1 MHELTH
7 GTKMS
12 AKLVQNLCSPMH
24 ENDRDHGKAIA
35 LFREFGCQ
43 LSILFD
49 KGFFLKY

>member
-12 AKLVQNLCSPMH
+12 ANLVQNLCSSMH
-24 ENDRDHGKAIA
+24 ENDRDGKAIA

-49 KGFFLKY
+49 KGFCLKY